1 MDTSDRRRI
10 GRRRIHG
17 GGQTAQCQESASRF
31 SGAGRGGGRDEGREE
46 EGRRRAQA
54 VGGDQGRNNYRE

>member
-1 MDTSDRRRI
+1 MAVKRLSVRSQPRDSA
-10 GRRRIHG
+10 GWG
-17 GGQTAQCQESASRF
+17 GG
-31 SGAGRGGGRDEGREE
+31 AGGREGGRDEGREE

>member
-1 MDTSDRRRI
+1 MAVKRLSVRSQPRDS
-10 GRRRIHG
+10 
-17 GGQTAQCQESASRF
+17 
-31 SGAGRGGGRDEGREE
+31 AGRGGGAGGRDEGREE